1 LGTACPSGIDKRQ
14 NEEMTQ
20 AWVIRSGRHGERDAW
35 ALQSGCSGGGWAEI
49 PDLTK
54 SSTPDAIAQ
63 LVAETYPGQKDG
75 YMKTQTHQLWA
86 LRGRIEAGS
95 LIAMP
100 MKTTK
105 QIALGRVTGPYEY
118 RSHEQDEAKRH
129 VVPVEWKRVDLPRS
143 AVKQD
148 LLFTLGSALTI
159 FSPSKNNAVAR
170 LEHLLEHGVD
180 PGQVANVTPQ
190 KHSKSGA
197 SSDDSTDDV
206 DEPELSPDIEEVA
219 KDQITSR
226 IAEDFAGHGLATLVT
241 ALLSAEGMRCTQ
253 SPPGPDGGIDI
264 IAGRGLLGLDDP
276 ILVQVKSGAQVGSPV
291 VSQLH
296 GVMSTYGAKQGLL
309 VAWGGVSK
317 QAQDALKTNQL
328 RVRVWQASD
337 VVDAVL
343 ANYDRLDDEIRSQ
356 LPLKRVWMLAD
367 VGS

>member
-1 LGTACPSGIDKRQ
+1 MGERK
-14 NEEMTQ
+14 NEEMTE

-35 ALQSGCSGGGWAEI
+35 ALQSGCSGGGWGEI
-49 PDLTK
+49 PDLT
-54 SSTPDAIAQ
+54 SYSTPDAIAQ
-63 LVAETYPGQKDG
+63 LVAEIYPGKPDG
-75 YMKTQTHQLWA
+75 YLKTQARQLWA
-86 LRGRIEAGS
+86 LRGRIKVGS

-105 QIALGRVTGPYEY
+105 QIALGRVIGPYEY
-118 RSHEQDEAKRH
+118 RAHEDDPAKRH
-129 VVPVEWKRVDLPRS
+129 VVPVAWQRIDLPRS

-159 FSPSKNNAVAR
+159 FSPSKNKAVVR
-170 LEHLLEHGVD
+170 LEHLLEHGID
-180 PGQVANVTPQ
+180 PGQIANAASSKQP
-190 KHSKSGA
+190 KSGA
-197 SSDDSTDDV
+197 SVDIADDV

-226 IAEDFAGHGLATLVT
+226 IAEDFAGHELATLVT
-241 ALLSAEGMRCTQ
+241 ALLSAEGLHCTQ

-264 IAGRGLLGLDDP
+264 IAGRGLLGLDEP

-309 VAWGGVSK
+309 VAWGGLSK
-317 QAQDALKTNQL
+317 QAQDALKTSQL
-328 RVRVWQASD
+328 RVRVWQAAD

-367 VGS
+367 TGA

>member
-1 LGTACPSGIDKRQ
+1 MA
-14 NEEMTQ
+14 E

-49 PDLTK
+49 PDLAGF
-54 SSTPDAIAQ
+54 STPDAIAK
-63 LVAETYPGQKDG
+63 LVAKTYPGQPDG
-75 YMKTQTHQLWA
+75 YLRTQARQLWA
-86 LRGRIEAGS
+86 LRGRIEPGS
-95 LIAMP
+95 LMAMP

-118 RSHEQDEAKRH
+118 RAQEEDAAKRH
-129 VVPVEWKRVDLPRS
+129 VVPVDWQRVDLPRE

-170 LEHLLEHGVD
+170 LEHLLKHGTD
-180 PGQVANVTPQ
+180 PGQLAGLSPL
-190 KHSKSGA
+190 KHPKAGA
-197 SSDDSTDDV
+197 SIDATDEV

-219 KDQITSR
+219 KDRITSR
-226 IAEDFAGHGLATLVT
+226 IAEDFAGHDLTTLVT
-241 ALLSAEGMRCTQ
+241 ALLAADGMRCDQ
-253 SPPGPDGGIDI
+253 SPPGKDGGIDI

-276 ILVQVKSGAQVGSPV
+276 IIVQVKSGGPVGAPV

-296 GVMSTYGAKQGLL
+296 GVMSNYGAKQGLL
-309 VAWGGVSK
+309 VAWGGLTK
-317 QAQDALKTNQL
+317 DAQNVLNGSQT
-328 RVRVWQASD
+328 RVRLWRATE

-343 ANYDRLDDEIRSQ
+343 ECYDRLDEEIRSR

-367 VGS
+367 SGP

>member
-1 LGTACPSGIDKRQ
+1 
-14 NEEMTQ
+14 MTQ

-35 ALQSGCSGGGWAEI
+35 ALQSSCSGGGWAEV

-54 SSTPDAIAQ
+54 CSTPDAIAQ
-63 LVAETYPGQKDG
+63 VVAETYTGEPEG
-75 YMKTQTHQLWA
+75 YLKTQTHQLWA

-118 RSHEQDEAKRH
+118 RANEEDQAKRH
-129 VVPVEWKRVDLPRS
+129 VVPVDWQRVDLPRS

-170 LEHLLEHGVD
+170 LEHLLKHGTD
-180 PGQVANVTPQ
+180 PGQLAGISPL
-190 KHSKSGA
+190 KHPKAAA
-197 SSDDSTDDV
+197 SIDTTDEV

-219 KDQITSR
+219 KDRITSR
-226 IAEDFAGHGLATLVT
+226 IAEDFAGHDLATLVT
-241 ALLSAEGMRCTQ
+241 ALLAADGMRCTQ
-253 SPPGPDGGIDI
+253 SPPGKDGGIDI

-276 ILVQVKSGAQVGSPV
+276 IIVQVKSGSQVGAPV

-296 GVMSTYGAKQGLL
+296 GVMSNYGAKQGLL
-309 VAWGGVSK
+309 VAWGGLTK
-317 QAQDALKTNQL
+317 DAHNALSGSQL
-328 RVRVWQASD
+328 RVRLWQAAD

-343 ANYDRLDDEIRSQ
+343 ERYDRLDEEIRSR

-367 VGS
+367 TGA